1 MRKLTLGRAP
11 IDPNF
16 VLAIE
21 RNQQHQ
27 TARNQEEDEQG
38 KEREQENGSV
48 GTTII
53 DEYKELSLY
62 DIFKGIVSQLIPED
76 SVVET

>member
-1 MRKLTLGRAP
+1 M
-11 IDPNF
+11 
-16 VLAIE
+16 LAIE

-27 TARNQEEDEQG
+27 TAMNQEEEEQREE
-38 KEREQENGSV
+38 KEQENGSV
-48 GTTII
+48 RTTII
-53 DEYKELSLY
+53 DEYKELALY